1 MARCGLFKTALE
13 LAVARQKLAPARG
26 QPHAA
31 ARIAAGRSLHELEA
45 GRLLELAQVA
55 PRISIGHA
63 QLRRRLAER
72 PPLVDQLE
80 EARSSVA
87 ELELFSEDHPDSQLG
102 LHRPSL

>member
-1 MARCGLFKTALE
+1 VARCGLFQTALE
-13 LAVARQKLAPARG
+13 LAVTRQKLAPARG

-31 ARIAAGRSLHELEA
+31 AGIAAGRALHELEA
-45 GRLLELAQVA
+45 GRFLELAQIA

-63 QLRRRLAER
+63 QLRRGLAER

-87 ELELFSEDHPDSQLG
+87 ELELFSEDDPDPQLR